1 MASRSAVPARAVP
14 GTSSDVAA
22 RERRAKRPVTAKSAP
37 PRRGRDA
44 ATPRA
49 IEPRATERTPANQSA
64 QKALQLLDYFRTH
77 GQARLSELAA
87 HAGLNMST
95 ALRLTLAL
103 QAQGAIV
110 RQPGTRQY
118 VLGSWVLELASSLLR
133 EQPLLQQAH
142 AVLAELRD
150 QTGETASLWVRDG
163 PSRICLDR
171 AESRHG
177 LRSGADI
184 GARLPPHRGAAGK
197 VLLAYLPPEQRA
209 AVLAEIERD
218 SGAPLDGL
226 RAELERIPAQGF
238 AVSMAEREPGVG
250 SVAVPIADPRGR
262 VSLVLNISGP
272 LDRFDETH
280 RLEAAALLQRAS
292 AQLSI
297 HSLLWV

>member
-1 MASRSAVPARAVP
+1 MSVTPESVVPVAFDGVGAAV
-14 GTSSDVAA
+14 GK
-22 RERRAKRPVTAKSAP
+22 RRARRPAAP
-37 PRRGRDA
+37 AGAPGRRGGE
-44 ATPRA
+44 TP
-49 IEPRATERTPANQSA
+49 EPRATERTPANQSA
-64 QKALQLLDYFRTH
+64 QKALQVLDYFRTH
-77 GQARLSELAA
+77 GSARLSELAA

-142 AVLAELRD
+142 AVLTELRD

-197 VLLAYLPPEQRA
+197 VLLASLPTKPREA
-209 AVLAEIERD
+209 LLADVERED
-218 SGAPLDGL
+218 GAPLDAL
-226 RAELERIPAQGF
+226 REELARIPAQGY
-238 AVSMAEREPGVG
+238 AVSLAERERGVG

-262 VSLVLNISGP
+262 VSLVLNLSGP
-272 LDRFDETH
+272 LDRFDES
-280 RLEAAALLQRAS
+280 RRQEAAALLQRAS

>member
-1 MASRSAVPARAVP
+1 MPARVVP
-14 GTSSDVAA
+14 GTANDVPGGK
-22 RERRAKRPVTAKSAP
+22 RRAGRPAATGSAP
-37 PRRGRDA
+37 PRRGRDE
-44 ATPRA
+44 TKPRA
-49 IEPRATERTPANQSA
+49 AARTPANQST
-64 QKALQLLDYFRTH
+64 QKALQVLDYFRTH
-77 GQARLSELAA
+77 GHARLSELAE
-87 HAGLNMST
+87 HAGLNLST

-118 VLGSWVLELASSLLR
+118 VLGSWVLELAASLLR

-163 PSRICLDR
+163 TSRICLDR

-197 VLLAYLPPEQRA
+197 VLLAYLPAEQRET
-209 AVLAEIERD
+209 VVAEIEQE
-218 SGAPLDGL
+218 SGTRLDAL
-226 RAELERIPAQGF
+226 REELQRIPAQGYG
-238 AVSMAEREPGVG
+238 VSLAERAPGVG
-250 SVAVPIADPRGR
+250 SVAVPIVDPRGR

-272 LDRFDETH
+272 LDRFDET
-280 RLEAAALLQRAS
+280 RRQEAAVLLQRAS

>member
-1 MASRSAVPARAVP
+1 MASGSAARARAAARATSDAPAAKARGGRPRGAASAPAR
-14 GTSSDVAA
+14 GGREAA
-22 RERRAKRPVTAKSAP
+22 
-37 PRRGRDA
+37 
-44 ATPRA
+44 
-49 IEPRATERTPANQSA
+49 EPRATERTPANQSA
-64 QKALQLLDYFRTH
+64 QKALQVLDYFRTH
-77 GQARLSELAA
+77 GHARLSELAE

-118 VLGSWVLELASSLLR
+118 VLGSWVLELAASLLR

-142 AVLAELRD
+142 AVLADLRD

-163 PSRICLDR
+163 TSRICLDR

-177 LRSGADI
+177 LRSGADL

-197 VLLAYLPPEQRA
+197 VLLAYLPAEQRE
-209 AVLAEIERD
+209 AVLAEIERE
-218 SGAPLDGL
+218 SGTRLDAL
-226 RAELERIPAQGF
+226 RDELQRIPAQGYG
-238 AVSMAEREPGVG
+238 VSLAERSPGVG

-262 VSLVLNISGP
+262 VSLVLNVSGP
-272 LDRFDETH
+272 LDRFDAP
-280 RLEAAALLQRAS
+280 RRQEAAALLQRAS